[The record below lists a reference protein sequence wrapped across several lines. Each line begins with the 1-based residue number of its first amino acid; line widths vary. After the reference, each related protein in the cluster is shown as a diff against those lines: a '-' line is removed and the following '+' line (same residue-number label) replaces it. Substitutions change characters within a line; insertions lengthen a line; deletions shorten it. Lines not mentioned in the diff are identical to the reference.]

1 MSATPIDR
9 AKARQAEI
17 DSDPLRASGGPIQR
31 PTHADD
37 SIPAWLDN
45 GAHSLDGGRTW
56 IES

>member
-17 DSDPLRASGGPIQR
+17 DSIQR